1 MHKQKDGQMMSEYDR
16 EFVNSIIDASE
27 EEFNDMVN
35 EMTDEE
41 LIILLGLIQTAKAEL
56 LEKEMDLIEESLDTN
71 APDITALLDKF
82 KLK

>member
-1 MHKQKDGQMMSEYDR
+1 MMSEYDR

-56 LEKEMDLIEESLDTN
+56 LEKEMDLIEESLVTN
-71 APDITALLDKF
+71 APDITALLDRF